1 MSGAF
6 RQLSNLG
13 RNKVEC
19 VCVGG
24 VSAKYPVPKGALV
37 LGGILK

>member
-1 MSGAF
+1 M
-6 RQLSNLG
+6 
-13 RNKVEC
+13 C
-19 VCVGG
+19 VGGGGGGG